1 MRQKNWIEK
10 LYDDFFLNFN
20 TGMIAWLLHR
30 VTGALLVIYFFM
42 HAFVI
47 GSAIRGGVK
56 FDAALA
62 KVQTPVF
69 HILEIGLIG
78 VIFFHL
84 INGLRLVI
92 IDLTTLSKAHK
103 ILFWVFTIALV
114 VFMGYTARM
123 ILTDVL
129 STAGGHI
136 K

>member
-1 MRQKNWIEK
+1 MRKKNQLVK
-10 LYDDFFLNFN
+10 LYDEFFANFN

-30 VTGALLVIYFFM
+30 ITGVLLVLYFFM

-47 GSAIRGGVK
+47 GSAVRGGVS

-62 KVQTPVF
+62 KVQTPFF

-84 INGLRLVI
+84 LNGLRLLI
-92 IDLTTLSKAHK
+92 IDLTGLSKAHK
-103 ILFWVFTIALV
+103 VLFWFFTIALL
-114 VFMGYTARM
+114 VFMGYTATM

-129 STAGGHI
+129 SATGGHI